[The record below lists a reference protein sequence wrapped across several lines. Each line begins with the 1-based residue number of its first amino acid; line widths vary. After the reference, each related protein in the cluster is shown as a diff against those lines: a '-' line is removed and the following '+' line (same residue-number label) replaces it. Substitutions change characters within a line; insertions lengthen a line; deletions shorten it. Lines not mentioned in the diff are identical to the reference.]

1 MKSQIKRFS
10 KSTLSVILSL
20 CMLVSCMTVGIIAI
34 DAAYDNSD
42 SLGVSTSDYI
52 KGDFGDSWAEHY
64 FNSNSDAYV
73 TKTVSGNKSFEFN
86 VGGNKMAL
94 CNWSDNNWGSTTAV
108 TALDTQYNNH
118 NSGGS
123 TSGNP
128 TFNLGIG
135 TYRIHATGSGDNY
148 ISYRVYSAAVYPS
161 NTKYYL
167 DTSDFT
173 NWENDSARFAVY
185 FCNSGKA
192 GQNGEWVSASP
203 CPGLDHHYYVTSPA
217 NSYYT
222 TLIWCRMKGNTT
234 TNSWDNRDNQ
244 TGDLSYESGKYTT
257 KITDWGAGTQ
267 NNTTHSHTI
276 TIIGKGRN
284 YAGATI
290 SNLTSANSSGS
301 PDWTSQST
309 YNPANYK
316 VATAPSDYT
325 YTGMYTNPDCTTA
338 AETSISNTGDATYY
352 ALYTRNKVNVNFKNT
367 SGTGGTV
374 SQGGT
379 QKISSLTTSNQSIS
393 TDYNRSL
400 SYTITPASGKKITA
414 VSGGGT
420 WTIASEGTSATCT
433 FAATATTNVTVTQ
446 ADAGSCGFTLDKSSA
461 TLNIGGTT
469 TFTATPNSY
478 HTGSGTIFASSSNTG
493 VATVSKSENTYTVT
507 AVSHGTATIT
517 VSCTEGGTATFEVT
531 VSTPSVSISLG
542 KTTLNIGETTI
553 ITPTVSNNGTASVT
567 YSSSD
572 STVAS
577 ITNGTIKALKPGT
590 TNITATV
597 DGVTSTAVKLT
608 VSTPTLNLS
617 YNPSTI
623 YTGGNTTSPNTVT
636 ASNANS
642 ESTISSISF
651 SKSGTAG
658 TINASTG
665 VVTSSANTAGTV
677 TVTVTATVSYN
688 GVTYTGA
695 TGTANVIVSNP
706 PNIYIHL
713 RKDGVEQLDKKM
725 IYDDSL
731 SKTKGALIFKYTAEN
746 ITGNKDHYLKIYDGS
761 NDYKPDSEITTEYPI
776 SGDGVSGVQSTEST
790 KLTTGAAGTY
800 IFYFDLTNHKFYVD
814 YPELVYSYTVN
825 AMYAKD
831 SAGTDYSNTLS
842 GETVT
847 PASGTWREGDSAVSL
862 SAAEVEGY
870 QFAQWAVTSGTGTL
884 TNATSGTGAT
894 FVPTSDDA
902 VVTAQYKKI
911 YSVSFNEHPNNGTVA
926 VSKTSNLVAG
936 ETFTVTFTPN
946 SGYILDIV
954 TVSNDSNPSIAS
966 NTYTGTASGDASAIS
981 VTASFAKST
990 VTAAGN
996 STALFGTTWDSG
1008 NASNNMSTTDDIN
1021 YTKVYS
1027 NVALTAGTIELKV
1040 VKDHNW
1046 NTAYPTNNYQ
1056 LTIPKN
1062 GNYNITITYNN
1073 STNAVKATAD
1083 LIKEYYLLGFGN
1095 GDSYWGTSTNREVST
1110 RKMTYNSS
1118 TGKYT
1123 FTYNL
1128 VQQTYGY
1135 GNYDG
1140 FKVYCNDGTWYGH
1153 NGNGDNMT
1161 RSASG
1166 PWTMGTA
1173 EGNGNIGVVADVAGD
1188 YIFEFDPSVPNI
1200 KVYYPS
1206 TVTFD
1211 THGGSTVNSQVI
1223 TYGGYASKP
1232 TPDPTKTGHTFTNW
1246 YTAES
1251 GGTVFNFTN
1260 TAITQNTTV
1269 HAQWTRNSYNITYN
1283 ENNTEY
1289 TIAGTKPSSAYYGDS
1304 VSFTVTAKPGYRID
1318 TVTYNDGSDHT
1329 LTSSNSTYSFNMPAS
1344 NVTVSVTT
1352 VKTYTVSLTAGT
1364 GISTKQYRIGAS
1376 GSYSNYSNTLTVDTG
1391 STVSFKITYD
1401 TGYEFDSSNS
1411 TLDGAAASSSNT
1423 VFTLSNITSNKAVT
1437 IAAKLIDYT
1446 LSGSV
1451 SPAHGTLKFY
1461 EDDEGVINL
1470 DKELPSPPAATFEQY
1485 FWAVYIPD
1493 DNYTLE
1499 SIVATGGNTKPTRVS
1514 TDYANNRAR
1523 FQMGAADGYIKANV
1537 VLQHSVTYY
1546 IDMHNTDMTGNK
1558 KVSIGLYDKNGTILS
1573 DARGNECKGDLT
1585 RVNNKTNVYSI
1596 SIVTPFI
1603 ESDSSYEKMSIK
1615 PKYNGN
1621 DMPAQELTAD
1631 QVTKLLTTKEV
1642 WLEAVNEESKELKL
1656 TYNTKATPA
1665 VQNGYRRIYLARPYN
1680 WCYTE
1685 NNEQKGTDQVW
1696 NNIGIYYW
1704 GSDYGEDGEGW
1715 FKGTAMN
1722 RIGGANADDG
1732 EYCYYY
1738 VDIPKTLDHTIG
1750 EQTVKDKIDNIIF
1763 QGWSSNTRVG
1773 DNTLTPDAQTEDI
1786 KQIADSDNFFV
1797 LSKNGSTF
1805 TAEPGESVVVPDYTR
1820 YVQSAQMNV
1829 NVYSTLAD
1837 GSEIKINPTY
1847 TGEKITYTS
1856 SDEDVVTVDANGKIT
1871 PHDSGT
1877 ATITVK
1883 IYGTI
1888 GKKLNDA
1895 DDTIDGDYLEYDVT
1909 VTVNNP
1915 GKLNSFEL
1923 MSLESAEYTVNIPKV
1938 GKNSNVIPGYFDMS
1952 KVKLTVTG
1960 IKGLTSSTTSAIVTE
1975 SSNDTVV
1982 VDGNTYPT
1990 SFTVKYAK
1998 SMDSDNFDGY
2008 DGITLTGDITT
2019 KSIRKIHEQRYG
2031 LAKNDPWK
2039 SYKNN
2044 ANETSVN
2051 CTISRSAS
2059 DGVETALAKNIVFNS
2074 SFDRYS
2080 ALFNTYDYVDVTFI
2094 YDYYEYVPETFDV
2107 NNTPEDTSDDMINY
2121 MYNPE
2126 YAGTEDI
2133 NDDSFDRSIAHKNV
2147 VFKVVDYEVRDI
2159 TAESITSNQFLANA
2173 ASIALGVGPD
2183 NNYYDY
2189 KIDVST
2195 IPEREISRNI
2205 TTYTA
2210 TVYVHMKHSPK
2221 RYSVYLNGIQ
2231 PENKVSNPNS
2241 DDGKY
2246 YYQEDAEPTVD
2257 TFSMWYAVDKDS
2269 VSINK
2274 TKDPLLAT
2282 GKGYSFKVKGDTY
2295 LRTEEGDIDDEK
2307 KFNRSEVDFSHYE
2320 TVHQGGTEGHP
2331 ETLREYLL
2339 QNFYIADFFDPN
2351 KVFATRTIV
2360 GSDNT
2365 EKYKPEDPQFV
2376 GGGVVYFS
2384 VDGTSK
2390 LPRSSNAVG
2399 LGYVNSDGTLNQDA
2413 VKEMLKSEIL
2423 SSVNEDNYGK
2433 YSVEENGQT
2442 VQKPVS
2448 YESLENAIGTEDALK
2463 VAYGT
2468 EIAAHQYVEN
2478 NIKTGVLYRY
2488 LPLETFSKDSDN
2500 WSNGVPVKDEKG
2512 NYYTTLNNNTFRYS
2526 NTLQSYQYVYAS
2538 GNENKETNAGKNM
2551 RLYSYYVYSYVAYNQ
2566 ETNVPETKYEIV
2578 LSDNY
2583 SDASTY
2589 WNGNTGN

>member
-20 CMLVSCMTVGIIAI
+20 CMLISCMIVGIIAT
-34 DAAYDNSD
+34 DAAYDNSYEV
-42 SLGVSTSDYI
+42 GVSTSDYI
-52 KGDFGDSWAEHY
+52 NGNFDGTWRTY
-64 FNSNSDAYV
+64 NFNDNGDAYFE
-73 TKTVSGNKSFEFN
+73 KTSSSNRSFGFQ
-86 VGGNKMAL
+86 VGSNYCKKQ
-94 CNWSDNNWGSTTAV
+94 SYSSSTV
-108 TALDTQYNNH
+108 TALNTEYSAHYKD
-118 NSGGS
+118 NSGDDCS
-123 TSGNP
+123 
-128 TFNLGIG
+128 FQLAAG
-135 TYRIHATGSGDNY
+135 TYKVHANGSGTDWITY
-148 ISYRVYSAAVYPS
+148 QFSSVTQFPA

-167 DTSDFT
+167 KTSDE
-173 NWENDSARFAVY
+173 WESDGARFAAF
-185 FCNSGKA
+185 FCNSAKS
-192 GQNGEWVSASP
+192 GESAQWISATK
-203 CPGLDHHYYVTSPA
+203 CPGDDKYYYVTSPQD
-217 NSYYT
+217 SKYT
-222 TLIWCRMKGNTT
+222 TLIWVRLNGGNN
-234 TNSWDNRDNQ
+234 TNSWENTWSQ
-244 TGDLSYESGKYTT
+244 TSDLAYESGKYMTE
-257 KITDWGAGTQ
+257 INGWDSFSQ
-267 NNTTHSHTI
+267 SSNTHTHSI

-301 PDWTSQST
+301 PDWTAQST

-316 VATAPSDYT
+316 VATAPSGYT

-338 AETSISNTGDATYY
+338 AGTSISNTGDATYY
-352 ALYTRNKVNVNFKNT
+352 ALYTRNKVDVNFKNT

-478 HTGSGTIFASSSNTG
+478 HTGSGTISASSSNTG

-572 STVAS
+572 PTVAS

-966 NTYTGTASGDASAIS
+966 NTSTGTASGDASAIS

-1008 NASNNMSTTDDIN
+1008 NSSNNMSTTDDIN
-1021 YTKVYS
+1021 FTKVYS
-1027 NVALTAGTIELKV
+1027 NIALTAGTIELKV

-1062 GNYNITITYNN
+1062 GNYNITITYND
-1073 STNAVKATAD
+1073 STHEVTATAD

-1095 GDSYWGTSTNREVST
+1095 GDSYWGTNENKEVST

-1437 IAAKLIDYT
+1437 IAAKLKAYT
-1446 LSGSV
+1446 LTGSV
-1451 SPAHGTLKFY
+1451 SPAHGSIKFY
-1461 EDDEGVINL
+1461 SDSSCETEIN
-1470 DKELPSPPAATFEQY
+1470 SATYQQT
-1485 FWAVYIPD
+1485 VYVK
-1493 DNYTLE
+1493 YT
-1499 SIVATGGNTKPTRVS
+1499 S
-1514 TDYANNRAR
+1514 
-1523 FQMGAADGYIKANV
+1523 ADGYVLKNFTRTSNGTSTDFSHTNNVGSFTMPAYNTEVVANV
-1537 VLQHSVTYY
+1537 MLQYSVTYY
-1546 IDMHNTDMTGNK
+1546 VDMHDNNVSNLSVAVCSQGWSTVLKDDTGNNCSHALTQQGSSSVYAYSINTPVTK
-1558 KVSIGLYDKNGTILS
+1558 KTNGTFNDVYI
-1573 DARGNECKGDLT
+1573 
-1585 RVNNKTNVYSI
+1585 RVTFNGTDYNTITVPGSKVATLVTNR
-1596 SIVTPFI
+1596 
-1603 ESDSSYEKMSIK
+1603 EM
-1615 PKYNGN
+1615 
-1621 DMPAQELTAD
+1621 
-1631 QVTKLLTTKEV
+1631 
-1642 WLEAVNEESKELKL
+1642 WLEAENEASSPL
-1656 TYNTKATPA
+1656 TFTYGNRTTPT
-1665 VQNGYRRIYLARPYN
+1665 VQNGYRRIYLAKPYN
-1680 WCYTE
+1680 WQEEATRE
-1685 NNEQKGTDQVW
+1685 AAWD
-1696 NNIGIYYW
+1696 NIGIYHW
-1704 GSDYGEDGEGW
+1704 GDYTDIGW
-1715 FKGTAMN
+1715 NKGTKLHYL
-1722 RIGGANADDG
+1722 GYSGTG
-1732 EYCYYY
+1732 ENDYHYYY
-1738 VDIPKTLDHTIG
+1738 IDIPKVLKYNEDTQKWEVSTDG
-1750 EQTVKDKIDNIIF
+1750 KGSKVSNIIF
-1763 QGWSSNTRVG
+1763 QGWGSNTAAG
-1773 DNTLTPDAQTEDI
+1773 DYSKAQTGNIENI
-1786 KQIADSDNFFV
+1786 SDSANFFI
-1797 LSKNGSTF
+1797 LSKEDGVFVGTKSDED
-1805 TAEPGESVVVPDYTR
+1805 AIIPSYTR
-1820 YVQSAQMNV
+1820 YVNSV
-1829 NVYSTLAD
+1829 TLNKTESKEA
-1837 GSEIKINPTY
+1837 KIAPTY
-1847 TGEKITYTS
+1847 TGKITYTS
-1856 SDEDVVTVDANGKIT
+1856 NNTSVVTVDS
-1871 PHDSGT
+1871 DGT
-1877 ATITVK
+1877 IHPQARGTTTIAVK

-1888 GKKLNDA
+1888 GDLVTNHEDA
-1895 DDTIDGDYLEYDVT
+1895 DHKDYLSYDVT
-1909 VTVNNP
+1909 VNVRDPKQFN
-1915 GKLNSFEL
+1915 GFEV
-1923 MSLESAEYTVNIPKV
+1923 MSLESKTYTVNIPV
-1938 GKNSNVIPGYFDMS
+1938 VNNNQPGYFDMNN
-1952 KVKLTVTG
+1952 VVMTVEG
-1960 IKGLTSSTTSAIVTE
+1960 IKGVASSTTSAIITTTAT
-1975 SSNDTVV
+1975 TVV
-1982 VDGNTYPT
+1982 SGVGTVPT
-1990 SFTVKYAK
+1990 AFTVKYAK
-1998 SMDSDNFDGY
+1998 ANTDFAGY
-2008 DGITLTGDITT
+2008 DEINIIGKVTT
-2019 KSIRKIHEQRYG
+2019 KSIKLSNTQRYG
-2031 LAKNDPWK
+2031 HDHWTEDGITK
-2039 SYKNN
+2039 SFTTSRVINN
-2044 ANETSVN
+2044 G
-2051 CTISRSAS
+2051 I
-2059 DGVETALAKNIVFNS
+2059 ETATTNGIP
-2074 SFDRYS
+2074 FDDTKETYS
-2080 ALFNTYDYVDVTFI
+2080 AVFVPYDYVDVTFTFT
-2094 YDYYEYVPETFDV
+2094 YYEYKPKVD
-2107 NNTPEDTSDDMINY
+2107 EDGMINY
-2121 MYNPE
+2121 PYDAN
-2126 YAGTEDI
+2126 YAGTEDRTST
-2133 NDDSFDRSIAHKNV
+2133 SFNASTHTLRTVTVQN
-2147 VFKVVDYEVRDI
+2147 YEVRGK
-2159 TAESITSNQFLANA
+2159 TATNVQKSDLVTPALAA
-2173 ASIALGVGPD
+2173 IGVLPT
-2183 NNYYDY
+2183 NNYY
-2189 KIDVST
+2189 
-2195 IPEREISRNI
+2195 
-2205 TTYTA
+2205 
-2210 TVYVHMKHSPK
+2210 
-2221 RYSVYLNGIQ
+2221 
-2231 PENKVSNPNS
+2231 
-2241 DDGKY
+2241 
-2246 YYQEDAEPTVD
+2246 
-2257 TFSMWYAVDKDS
+2257 
-2269 VSINK
+2269 
-2274 TKDPLLAT
+2274 
-2282 GKGYSFKVKGDTY
+2282 
-2295 LRTEEGDIDDEK
+2295 
-2307 KFNRSEVDFSHYE
+2307 
-2320 TVHQGGTEGHP
+2320 
-2331 ETLREYLL
+2331 
-2339 QNFYIADFFDPN
+2339 
-2351 KVFATRTIV
+2351 
-2360 GSDNT
+2360 
-2365 EKYKPEDPQFV
+2365 
-2376 GGGVVYFS
+2376 
-2384 VDGTSK
+2384 
-2390 LPRSSNAVG
+2390 
-2399 LGYVNSDGTLNQDA
+2399 
-2413 VKEMLKSEIL
+2413 
-2423 SSVNEDNYGK
+2423 K
-2433 YSVEENGQT
+2433 YS
-2442 VQKPVS
+2442 
-2448 YESLENAIGTEDALK
+2448 
-2463 VAYGT
+2463 
-2468 EIAAHQYVEN
+2468 IAA
-2478 NIKTGVLYRY
+2478 K
-2488 LPLETFSKDSDN
+2488 
-2500 WSNGVPVKDEKG
+2500 
-2512 NYYTTLNNNTFRYS
+2512 
-2526 NTLQSYQYVYAS
+2526 
-2538 GNENKETNAGKNM
+2538 
-2551 RLYSYYVYSYVAYNQ
+2551 
-2566 ETNVPETKYEIV
+2566 
-2578 LSDNY
+2578 
-2583 SDASTY
+2583 
-2589 WNGNTGN
+2589 